1 LEVSVLIRISQTGS
15 GSKWRLL
22 VEGTLS
28 GGWVDA
34 LETSWRQAQSQLNGN
49 GKSLCID
56 LSGVTFIDDKGRD
69 LLARIIRGGAEL
81 RTAGIMTRTVVEEI
95 TKEIEANK
103 SIERRKNHV

>member
-1 LEVSVLIRISQTGS
+1 MIRISEIGN
-15 GSKWRLL
+15 GSKWHLL

-28 GGWVDA
+28 DGWVDA
-34 LETSWRQAQSQLNGN
+34 LETSWLQAQSQLHGN

-56 LSGVTFIDDKGRD
+56 LSGVTYIDDKGRD

-95 TKEIEANK
+95 TKEVEDQRIK
-103 SIERRKNHV
+103 